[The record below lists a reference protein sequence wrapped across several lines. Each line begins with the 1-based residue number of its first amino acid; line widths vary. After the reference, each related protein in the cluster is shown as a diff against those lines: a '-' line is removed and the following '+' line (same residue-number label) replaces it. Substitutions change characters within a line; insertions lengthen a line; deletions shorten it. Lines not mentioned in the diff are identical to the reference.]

1 MIPKAYIDAWRA
13 KAPWQQDA
21 QVEQDLV
28 ISRAI
33 VEIFSNDYL
42 SEHLAFRGG
51 TALHKLFLSPQVRY
65 SEDIDLVQL
74 KPGPVKPMLEA
85 IRDQLLFLGDK
96 EARQVR
102 LSAHNCTIYY
112 QYETEMS
119 PPPKMKVKIEIN
131 TREHFHL
138 LNLRKETFSVDN
150 PWYRGS
156 ADITTFEPEE
166 LLGTKMRALYQ
177 RKKGRD
183 LFDLHYAHT
192 KLELDSLKVIRCF
205 KEYMLKEGNMPPT
218 GREFE
223 LNLVEKTKDPEF
235 AGDIEALL
243 RPDVD
248 YDQQAAFSMFERF
261 YIKKF

>member
-96 EARQVR
+96 EARQV
-102 LSAHNCTIYY
+102 
-112 QYETEMS
+112 
-119 PPPKMKVKIEIN
+119 
-131 TREHFHL
+131 
-138 LNLRKETFSVDN
+138 
-150 PWYRGS
+150 
-156 ADITTFEPEE
+156 
-166 LLGTKMRALYQ
+166 
-177 RKKGRD
+177 
-183 LFDLHYAHT
+183 
-192 KLELDSLKVIRCF
+192 
-205 KEYMLKEGNMPPT
+205 
-218 GREFE
+218 
-223 LNLVEKTKDPEF
+223 
-235 AGDIEALL
+235 
-243 RPDVD
+243 
-248 YDQQAAFSMFERF
+248 
-261 YIKKF
+261 